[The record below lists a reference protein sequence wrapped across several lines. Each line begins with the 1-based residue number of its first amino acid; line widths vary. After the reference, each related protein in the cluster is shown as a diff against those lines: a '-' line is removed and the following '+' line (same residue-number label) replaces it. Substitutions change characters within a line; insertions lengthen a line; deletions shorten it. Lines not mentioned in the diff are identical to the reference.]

1 MKRLINTYVCYSEKI
16 EALNGFNLVDF
27 YTLKSLNTRFS
38 LALSLARRT
47 EVILALNERST
58 LQSL

>member
-47 EVILALNERST
+47 EVILALNETS
-58 LQSL
+58 

>member
-16 EALNGFNLVDF
+16 EALNGFNLVVL
-27 YTLKSLNTRFS
+27 YTLKSLNKRFS

-47 EVILALNERST
+47 EVILALNETS
-58 LQSL
+58 